1 MTTDGLCAFSA
12 GYAEARHK
20 FLEAAQ
26 HQGWG
31 ATSYLNP
38 KVRGP
43 EGELLFTDVVEIGDI
58 TAPAALFLVSGTHGV
73 EGYFGSAAQIDALN
87 RGITAPEGMKIV
99 MVHAINP
106 YGFAWNRRVTED
118 NVDLNRNFIDRTAP
132 APENAAYA
140 QLKDAI
146 NPPSLAPDALRAADD
161 ALRAY
166 VQAHG
171 AFALQ
176 EAITRGQYAY
186 PGGIYFGGSAET
198 WSARTIRTIFHEHGK
213 HLERVAMI
221 DFHTGLGPRG
231 AGEMI
236 IEYAPGDPADARARA
251 WWGAMARSTKAGE
264 SLSADLTGTMDAAF
278 MQAFGSCREATVAA
292 LEVGTENTT
301 VVFRALRADN
311 WLHAHGDPRG
321 PDAGAI
327 RKACRDAFYCDADDW
342 KEAVLG
348 HARWAID
355 RAVEGF
361 WRGA

>member
-1 MTTDGLCAFSA
+1 MTTDGLAAFSA
-12 GYAEARHK
+12 DYAEARHK
-20 FLEAAQ
+20 FIAAAQ

-31 ATSYLNP
+31 VTSYLNP
-38 KVRGP
+38 GVRGP
-43 EGELLFTDVVEIGDI
+43 RDELLFTDVVEIGDI

-73 EGYFGSAAQIDALN
+73 EGYFGSGAQVDALN
-87 RGITAPEGMKIV
+87 RGLTAPEGMKIV

-118 NVDLNRNFIDRTAP
+118 NVDLNRNFIDRRQQVP
-132 APENAAYA
+132 ANPAYA
-140 QLKDAI
+140 SLKEAI
-146 NPPSLAPDALRAADD
+146 NPPSLAPDALAAADA

-166 VQAHG
+166 VQEHG

-176 EAITRGQYAY
+176 EAITRGQYSFAD
-186 PGGIYFGGSAET
+186 GIYFGGTAET
-198 WSARTIRTIFHEHGK
+198 WSAKTIRAIFHEHGK
-213 HLERVAMI
+213 HLTRVAMV
-221 DFHTGLGPRG
+221 DFHTGLGVRG

-236 IEYAPGDPADARARA
+236 IEYAPGEPADRRARA
-251 WWGAMARSTKAGE
+251 WWGDMARSTKAGE

-278 MQAFGSCREATVAA
+278 TQAFAGCDEATVAA

-311 WLHAHGDPRG
+311 WLHVHGDPQG
-321 PDAGAI
+321 KEAPAI
-327 RKACRDAFYCDADDW
+327 KKACRDAFYCDANDW
-342 KEAVLG
+342 KLAVLG

-361 WRGA
+361 WRGL